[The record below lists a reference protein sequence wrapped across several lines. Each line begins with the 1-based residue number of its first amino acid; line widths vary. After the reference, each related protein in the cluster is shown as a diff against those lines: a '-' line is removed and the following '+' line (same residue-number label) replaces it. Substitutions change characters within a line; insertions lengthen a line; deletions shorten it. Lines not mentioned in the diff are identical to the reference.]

1 MPDCAETDEWPPDV
15 AGGEGRVSLDRRR
28 FLSAGLG
35 AAGAALASG
44 ASAPATAAGTVA
56 AQRASADKR
65 NVLLIVADDHG
76 YDFSASGAK
85 PKTPSLD
92 ALAADGVSFT
102 DAYASVSSCSSSRST
117 LYTGLYSHTNG
128 MYGLAHDV
136 HHFSLFGDVKTLPWM
151 LKQAGYATAL
161 VGKLHVE
168 PESQLAYDAW
178 LLPERPGDRDVA
190 AMGHA
195 AGRWMREQGDKPFFL
210 TMAYSDPHRAGDV
223 SNFGNTRDWPEV
235 QRVRYKPAEVAIPSH
250 LPDLPGVREDLAEYC
265 EAVSRMDAGVGL
277 LLRELDAAGRR
288 DDTLVIYLSDNGR
301 PFPGAKDNLYRE
313 GIRLPLIV
321 RAPGTR
327 QRGSSNRAMVS
338 WIDITPTILDWTG
351 TAPPAGYRYAPLPGR
366 SILPILEHAEP
377 SGWDEVF
384 ATHSFHE
391 IDQYYPTRS
400 VRTRRY
406 SYFLNLQPALEVPI
420 ASDVALSPAWKA
432 IVSTPGARLGK
443 RTLEAFR
450 HRPAEELYDLDA
462 DPDEVVNLAQDAA
475 HAKMLADLRARLDAW
490 RTATHDPWQKGVTDP
505 FGPAH

>member
-1 MPDCAETDEWPPDV
+1 M
-15 AGGEGRVSLDRRR
+15 SFDRRR
-28 FLSAGLG
+28 FLSVGLG
-35 AAGAALASG
+35 AAGAALTPAGG
-44 ASAPATAAGTVA
+44 ALAHAAETVADAPA
-56 AQRASADKR
+56 QRVQR

-76 YDFSASGAK
+76 CDFSDSGAK
-85 PKTPSLD
+85 PATPALD
-92 ALAADGVSFT
+92 ALAAEGTSFT
-102 DAYASVSSCSSSRST
+102 EAYASVSSCSSSRAT

-136 HHFSLFGDVKTLPWM
+136 HHFSLFDDVKTLPWM

-161 VGKLHVE
+161 VGKSHVE
-168 PESQLAYDAW
+168 PQSLLAYDAW

-190 AMGHA
+190 AMAHA
-195 AGRWMREQGDKPFFL
+195 AGRWMRQQQGKPFFL
-210 TMAYSDPHRAGDV
+210 TMAYSDPHRAGDP
-223 SNFGNTRDWPEV
+223 SNFGNTRDWPDV
-235 QRVRYKPAEVAIPSH
+235 PRVRYKPADVAIPAH
-250 LPDLPGVREDLAEYC
+250 LPDLPGVRADLAEYC

-277 LLRELDAAGRR
+277 LLRALAQAGRR

-313 GIRLPLIV
+313 GIHLPLIV
-321 RAPGTR
+321 RAPGST
-327 QRGSSNRAMVS
+327 QRGLRNRAMVS

-351 TAPPAGYRYAPLPGR
+351 AALPTDYRYAPLPGR
-366 SILPILEHAEP
+366 SILPILQQPEP
-377 SGWDEVF
+377 AGWNEVF

-400 VRTRRY
+400 VRTRRS

-432 IVSTPGARLGK
+432 ILSTPGARLGK

-450 HRPAEELYDLDA
+450 HRPAEELYDLEA
-462 DPDEVVNLAQDAA
+462 DPDEVVNLARDPAQ
-475 HAKMLADLRARLDAW
+475 AKTLAELRARLDSW
-490 RTATHDPWQKGVTDP
+490 RTATHDPWQKGITDP

>member
-1 MPDCAETDEWPPDV
+1 MRA
-15 AGGEGRVSLDRRR
+15 VSFDRRR
-28 FLSAGLG
+28 FLSAGLC

-44 ASAPATAAGTVA
+44 GAAA
-56 AQRASADKR
+56 AQASGAAAQEPLLRAKR

-76 YDFSASGAK
+76 YDFSDSGAR
-85 PKTPSLD
+85 PATPALD
-92 ALAADGVSFT
+92 ALAAEGVSFT

-136 HHFSLFGDVKTLPWM
+136 HHFSLFDDVKTLPWM

-161 VGKLHVE
+161 VGKSHVE
-168 PESQLAYDAW
+168 PQSLLAYDAW
-178 LLPERPGDRDVA
+178 LRPERSGDRDVA
-190 AMGHA
+190 AMAHA
-195 AGRWMREQGDKPFFL
+195 AGHWIREQHGKPFFL
-210 TMAYSDPHRAGDV
+210 TMAYSDPHRASDA
-223 SNFGNTRDWPEV
+223 SNFGNTCDWPEV
-235 QRVRYKPAEVAIPSH
+235 RRVRYKPADVAIPSH

-277 LLRELDAAGRR
+277 LLRELEQAGHR

-313 GIRLPLIV
+313 GIHLPLIV
-321 RAPGTR
+321 RAPGSA
-327 QRGSSNRAMVS
+327 QRGVRNRAMVS
-338 WIDITPTILDWTG
+338 WIDITPTILDWAG
-351 TAPPAGYRYAPLPGR
+351 TTIPAGYRYTPLPGR
-366 SILPILEHAEP
+366 SVLPILEHAEP
-377 SGWDEVF
+377 TGWDEVF

-420 ASDVALSPAWKA
+420 ASDVALSPTWKA
-432 IVSTPGARLGK
+432 ITSTPGARLGK
-443 RTLEAFR
+443 RALEAFR
-450 HRPAEELYDLDA
+450 QRPAEELYDIET
-462 DPDEVVNLAQDAA
+462 DPDEVVNLARDSA
-475 HAKMLADLRARLDAW
+475 HAKTLADLRARLDAW
-490 RTATHDPWQKGVTDP
+490 RTATHDPWQKGITDP